1 MPRFHGEYGDTLLG
15 EIGVGKAFTVDS
27 CAAQAKRKRIKITL
41 KMRYLRMVRSTFR
54 ALRHR
59 RLRNLS
65 WWRSLT
71 KPLFNRN
78 LWVPCRDT
86 VASGIAIGLF
96 FSMMPIPFQTIP
108 AALIAMRA
116 KANVPFA
123 VAACWLTNPLTTA
136 PIMLAQFKLG
146 KWMHEALNVPVP
158 PFLGP
163 RAADFT
169 LGFLTSGV
177 LLGLCAY
184 PLVHLFSAILP
195 QHLPVRKNKLNAED
209 RRQRRRRRRT
219 DAS

>member
-1 MPRFHGEYGDTLLG
+1 MPRFHVQDAARLLG
-15 EIGVGKAFTVDS
+15 EINYGKVFTVDS
-27 CAAQAKRKRIKITL
+27 CESRTKRSGIKITL
-41 KMRYLRMVRSTFR
+41 KIRYLRLVRRTFR

-59 RLRNLS
+59 RLRNLA
-65 WWRSLT
+65 WWRTLT
-71 KPLFNRN
+71 RPLFNRN

-108 AALIAMRA
+108 SALIAMKA

-123 VAACWLTNPLTTA
+123 VAACWITNPLTI
-136 PIMLAQFKLG
+136 PFVFSAQFKLG
-146 KWMHEALNVPVP
+146 QWMHDSLNVPKP

-163 RAADFT
+163 KAADFT

-177 LLGLCAY
+177 LLALCAY
-184 PLVHLFSAILP
+184 PLVHLFSALLP
-195 QHLPVRKNKLNAED
+195 QHLPVRKSRLNAED
-209 RRQRRRRRRT
+209 RRQRRRQS